1 MFVSLLLEK
10 TEQSDMVELL
20 KDTLREQES
29 MLEEQSEI
37 LNSKVEEIQ
46 GWETGKSSWPHF
58 ILSSKCNPARL
69 NIFQTNL
76 SNILKAEY
84 ILYLSNNMNYI
95 VFVKTT
101 VNTVNRFK
109 FSHQLLGLTLR
120 VNA

>member
-1 MFVSLLLEK
+1 MLSDKIGPFIEANLLHNSVNTAAFIMFVSLLLEK

-58 ILSSKCNPARL
+58 ILSSKFNPA
-69 NIFQTNL
+69 
-76 SNILKAEY
+76 
-84 ILYLSNNMNYI
+84 
-95 VFVKTT
+95 
-101 VNTVNRFK
+101 
-109 FSHQLLGLTLR
+109 
-120 VNA
+120 